1 MSGAALSVSHDSLTK
16 RRHRSHGASGIV
28 AAMPPAVVRSSRS
41 DERARRDPQRAWGP
55 WAAWLALAVA
65 WFAPLGHRALVN
77 PDEGR
82 YATIALGMLR
92 SGDWITPHLNG
103 FLYFEKPPFG
113 YWMSAAAMGLLGVGE
128 FAARLWPAACGFA
141 TAALVAFTAR
151 RMWGEPTGSFA
162 GASAAGC
169 LWIVANAHF
178 LSLDMGL
185 TLFLTLALCAFLLAQ
200 RDDALARHQRRW
212 MLAAW
217 AAMAGAVLTKGLVG
231 VLIPGATLLLY
242 CAWARTLAPM
252 RRMHWLA
259 GLAVFIALAAP
270 WFVVVS
276 LRNPGFADFFFVH
289 EHFQRYLTNQARRPG
304 AVWYFVPLLLAGFL
318 PWTTMLPSL
327 ARFGAAREPQR
338 TFQPRRFLLVYA
350 AFVFVFFSASRSKLP
365 SYILPMFPA
374 LALLAGAWLAKAD
387 PRRLRIH
394 LLAPAVAGI
403 AVMAV
408 APLLA
413 RFATHDT
420 PPEVLEA
427 MAPGFAAA
435 GALVLGAATLA
446 YRSFGQ
452 ARALAGV
459 VVLAAG
465 TVLATLAAL
474 DGHDE
479 HASIKSSRDVGAVL
493 RPLLSADASVFSV
506 AMYDQTLPFYLDR
519 NVTLVAW
526 TDEFAFGQSR
536 DPGRW
541 IPTVA
546 EFAQRWQA
554 LDDGAAMMKPETW
567 SSLSA
572 SGLPMHVVFR
582 DARRVVV
589 LRRAADSSAL

>member
-1 MSGAALSVSHDSLTK
+1 MK
-16 RRHRSHGASGIV
+16 RRHPSHGASGIIG
-28 AAMPPAVVRSSRS
+28 AMPPAVVRSPRS
-41 DERARRDPQRAWGP
+41 DGRVRPDRQRGWGTR
-55 WAAWLALAVA
+55 AAWLALAVV

-113 YWMSAAAMGLLGVGE
+113 YWMSAAAMGLFGVGE
-128 FAARLWPAACGFA
+128 FAARLWPAVCGFA
-141 TAALVAFTAR
+141 TAVLVAFTAR
-151 RMWGEPTGSFA
+151 RLWSEPAGSFA

-169 LWIVANAHF
+169 IWIVANAHF

-185 TLFLTLALCAFLLAQ
+185 TFFLTLALCAFLLAQ
-200 RDDALARHQRRW
+200 RDDASAPQQRRW

-231 VLIPGATLLLY
+231 VLIPGAALLLY
-242 CAWARTLAPM
+242 CAWVRTLVPL
-252 RRMHWLA
+252 RRMHWVA
-259 GLAVFIALAAP
+259 GSALFLALAAP
-270 WFVVVS
+270 WFIVVS

-289 EHFQRYLTNQARRPG
+289 EHFQRYLTDQARRPG

-327 ARFGAAREPQR
+327 ARFGAEPEPQR
-338 TFQPRRFLLVYA
+338 AFQPRRFLLVYA
-350 AFVFVFFSASRSKLP
+350 VFVFVFFSASRSKLP

-394 LLAPAVAGI
+394 LVMPAVAGL
-403 AVMAV
+403 ALMVV
-408 APLLA
+408 APLLT
-413 RFATHDT
+413 RFATRDT

-435 GALVLGAATLA
+435 GAFVIGAATIA
-446 YRSFGQ
+446 YRVFGQ
-452 ARALAGV
+452 GRALAGV

-465 TVLATLAAL
+465 TVLATLAVL

-493 RPLLSADASVFSV
+493 RPLLSADEPVFSV
-506 AMYDQTLPFYLDR
+506 KMYDQTLPFYLDR
-519 NVTLVAW
+519 NVTLVAY
-526 TDEFAFGQSR
+526 TDEFAFGQGR
-536 DPGRW
+536 DPTRW

-554 LDDGAAMMKPETW
+554 LDDGAAMMRPDTW
-567 SSLSA
+567 SKLSA